1 MHSKLT
7 ISKDYASILL
17 LCRVKYIAVL
27 KSSSTFIL
35 TNIYITHA
43 AALHHWYSSP
53 SIFIGLLNFVR
64 EILVISRLKVSTTR

>member
-43 AALHHWYSSP
+43 LHHWYSSP
-53 SIFIGLLNFVR
+53 SIFIRLLNFVR